1 MKKDKS
7 KSSWTSLLLREFV
20 TRFITFFHDSN
31 PSGIFDYL
39 AQIFESDSAVCIG
52 PQSQSLQSA
61 LHRRV
66 KKTKCLKLCD
76 ASYLESSSAVSCT
89 LRSQHYQTFW
99 SNISSNLKPNSKIL
113 KPVYQRP
120 EWVRTWEKLEV
131 ENLVA
136 HSLQGYTSKRR
147 LGTKHL
153 STKQLMTKPKQQNTS
168 LHNTYN
174 VKICKDMSNA
184 AIQ

>member
-1 MKKDKS
+1 MIRTHLEYLTIWHRYS
-7 KSSWTSLLLREFV
+7 NQTLRC
-20 TRFITFFHDSN
+20 
-31 PSGIFDYL
+31 
-39 AQIFESDSAVCIG
+39 ASD
-52 PQSQSLQSA
+52 
-61 LHRRV
+61 RRV
-66 KKTKCLKLCD
+66 SLCSLHYT
-76 ASYLESSSAVSCT
+76 AESRKQNVSIRVMHLTSESSSAVSCT
-89 LRSQHYQTFW
+89 LRSQHYRTFW